1 MTVWEMLDI
10 LEGRIARLGAERAQL
25 ASALAEAERQL
36 QTMGKAAR
44 PKTARRK
51 PAKKSRKRTA
61 AKPAP
66 QSTPAAAAIAT
77 PPAAPS
83 LGKRIALG
91 KGLAQLRA
99 RRQHS
104 PDPSDAPA

>member
-25 ASALAEAERQL
+25 ASALADAERRL
-36 QTMGKAAR
+36 QTMGEAAR

-51 PAKKSRKRTA
+51 PPKKPRKRTA

-66 QSTPAAAAIAT
+66 QPTPAT
-77 PPAAPS
+77 PPPSAAPS
-83 LGKRIALG
+83 LGKRMALG

-99 RRQHS
+99 RTQVH
-104 PDPSDAPA
+104 PDPADKND